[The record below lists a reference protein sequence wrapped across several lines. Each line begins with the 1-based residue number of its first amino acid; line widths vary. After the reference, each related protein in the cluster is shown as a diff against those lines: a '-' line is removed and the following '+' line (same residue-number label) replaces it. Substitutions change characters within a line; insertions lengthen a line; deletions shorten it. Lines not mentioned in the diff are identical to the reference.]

1 MRRVWGVPAAIVG
14 LSTIPLLTGTL
25 RLVQLA
31 GGPELI
37 PADARFEAS
46 PLPLV
51 AHIVGA
57 IVYLVVG
64 AFQFVPGFR
73 RRRPRWH
80 RAAGRMLVVAGLFV
94 AVSALWMTLLYPRM
108 DGTGDVLYLERLLF
122 GSAMAASLVLGLA
135 AIRRRD
141 IARHRAWMM
150 RAYALALGAGTQAF
164 TVGLGEALFGT
175 GVVSHDLSMGA
186 AWALNLGV
194 AEWLIRRPA
203 SRPRLALAGTRP

>member
-1 MRRVWGVPAAIVG
+1 MSRAWGVPAAIVA
-14 LSTIPLLTGTL
+14 LSAIPLVAGTL
-25 RLVQLA
+25 RLVQLV

-37 PADARFEAS
+37 PADARFDSS

-80 RAAGRMLVVAGLFV
+80 RAAGRVLVVAGLFV
-94 AVSALWMTLLYPRM
+94 ALSALWMTLLYPRM

-164 TVGLGEALFGT
+164 TVGFGEALFGT
-175 GVVSHDLSMGA
+175 GVLSHDLSMGA
-186 AWALNLGV
+186 AWALNLAV
-194 AEWLIRRPA
+194 AEWLIRRPTT
-203 SRPRLALAGTRP
+203 RPRLALAGSRP